1 VVAKTF
7 LQNLQC
13 NIHGSYIK
21 SYIAIALQP
30 HLNRNLI
37 TMGPHV
43 FYVRIM
49 AVSAEKFPHS
59 YSFYN
64 VIPIPKAA
72 SGVNKHKL
80 AILNHYS
87 VINFIPA

>member
-1 VVAKTF
+1 
-7 LQNLQC
+7 
-13 NIHGSYIK
+13 
-21 SYIAIALQP
+21 
-30 HLNRNLI
+30 
-37 TMGPHV
+37 MGPHV